1 MARKIL
7 LLALLICGCGTSVSY
22 TPLRPYPRG
31 PQRSPEAVDVYMSGP
46 PTEPHVD
53 VGILEAEQDSDLSV
67 DGTKEM
73 LAALREAA
81 ARAGCDA
88 LFVKGIGSSTH
99 ATLLITDHPSSVK
112 TITGTCIRYT
122 D

>member
-22 TPLRPYPRG
+22 TSLRAYPRG
-31 PQRSPEAVDVYMSGP
+31 PRRSPEAVDVYVSSP

-53 VGILEAEQDSDLSV
+53 VGILEAEQESELSL
-67 DGTKEM
+67 DGTREM
-73 LAALREAA
+73 LAALRKAA

-88 LFVKGIGSSTH
+88 LFVKGMGSN
-99 ATLLITDHPSSVK
+99 AQGALLITDHPSSVK

>member
-1 MARKIL
+1 MTRKIL
-7 LLALLICGCGTSVSY
+7 LLALLMWGCGTSVSY
-22 TPLRPYPRG
+22 TPLRAYPRG
-31 PQRSPEAVDVYMSGP
+31 PRRSPEAVDLYVSGP

-53 VGILEAEQDSDLSV
+53 VGILEAEQESDLSL
-67 DGTKEM
+67 DGTQEM
-73 LAALREAA
+73 LAELRKAA

-88 LFVKGIGSSTH
+88 LYVKGIGSTTH
-99 ATLLITDHPSSVK
+99 ATLLVTDHPSSVK